1 MKKTCLLALMMAAI
15 LFFGAA
21 AMADAVFTSSGG
33 AYTANFALNASTH
46 TLTITV
52 TNNLTGSA
60 NSIGS
65 SISDID
71 FTVTGQTGA
80 ATNFSQSPSEPLVT
94 FTFVSSGGGCGATVN
109 CATSTGSAGFA
120 LLSATGTIDISTLFG
135 GSPAN
140 LIVGGQGSGYS
151 CPSANG
157 GLCNSQHNPF
167 DVGSATFMV
176 TVPGLTSLSQLAN
189 VQFSIG
195 TTAGTFVGGN
205 CTSGCAQQPPV
216 PEPASMLLLGTG
228 LLGVGGLA
236 RLRYKK

>member
-1 MKKTCLLALMMAAI
+1 MKKTRLLLLTIAGVL
-15 LFFGAA
+15 LLGTS
-21 AMADAVFTSSGG
+21 AMADTFTSAGG
-33 AYTANFALNASTH
+33 AYTAVFALSGS

-71 FTVTGQTGA
+71 FQVTGQTGA
-80 ATNFSQSPSEPLVT
+80 ANNFTQSLTQSLIS
-94 FTFVSSGGGCGATVN
+94 FAFVSSGGNCGTTVN
-109 CATSTGSAGFA
+109 CTSSTGSAGFS
-120 LLSATGTIDISTLFG
+120 LLSATGTIDISTLTSG
-135 GSPAN
+135 NPAN
-140 LIVGGQGSGYS
+140 LIVGGQGTGYS
-151 CPSANG
+151 CPSASG

-167 DVGSATFMV
+167 DLGSTTFQL

-195 TTAGTFVGGN
+195 TTPGTFVGGT